1 MFSGFATRFTAR
13 MTALVLVASMLTGC
27 AEFNRRGGIV
37 AQGEDYVLFV
47 ANTKSHRLFRSYL
60 LVGVLLAAARQAGHN
75 DADKLAI
82 EANMRAAVETA
93 YEAYHCLYPDANTNI
108 AITDNAVG
116 AIGTLEAARFTL
128 PAVCQFFDE
137 KMARLDY
144 ALFRLALTT
153 LFNAES
159 NASLSEIRDKLMGKI
174 PVLSDSVKAA
184 IHATKAVNQATS
196 LVDDLLN
203 LSFSSAGPVL
213 TLLPLYRDSLEL
225 NMWLIIDNLTK
236 RCQLAP
242 ANVTPGPD
250 GAYAPSYAM
259 ARGEVCATLAY
270 ALQIMN
276 NGNGDLRLWR
286 DFAWNMNYAT
296 FAIEAYTPHF
306 FLVTKLMWRSCQN
319 LLGDSTEYTKTP
331 TARNKCQNALNQAL
345 AKAAFEAD
353 LVPGEGGRL
362 YSASLERRQ
371 YLARIRSPQM
381 PSQLSGRPSNATD
394 VRNSE
399 KPGEKDLNPTG
410 SIGKPKQVEPQ

>member
-1 MFSGFATRFTAR
+1 
-13 MTALVLVASMLTGC
+13 MLTGC
-27 AEFNRRGGIV
+27 AEINRRGGIV

-75 DADKLAI
+75 EADKLAI

-93 YEAYHCLYPDANTNI
+93 YEAYHCLYPDTSTKVVV
-108 AITDNAVG
+108 TDNTVA

-174 PVLSDSVKAA
+174 PVVSDSVKAA

-196 LVDDLLN
+196 LVDDLLS

-236 RCQLAP
+236 RCQLTP
-242 ANVTPGPD
+242 VIVTPGPD
-250 GAYAPSYAM
+250 GYYPASYAM
-259 ARGEVCATLAY
+259 APGEVCGTLAY

-286 DFAWNMNYAT
+286 DFVWNMNYAT
-296 FAIEAYTPHF
+296 LAIEAYTPHF

-319 LLGDSTEYTKTP
+319 LLGDTTEYVVNP
-331 TARNKCQNALNQAL
+331 TSKNKCQTALNQAL

-371 YLARIRSPQM
+371 YLARLRSPRN
-381 PSQLSGRPSNATD
+381 PSLLSGRPSNTPD
-394 VRNSE
+394 VRNTA
-399 KPGEKDLNPTG
+399 KPAEGDLSPTG
-410 SIGKPKQVEPQ
+410 SIGKPKEVESR